1 LQISTGFRWRR
12 PGQTRGAIGLSL
24 IFCFLCIK
32 AKEEAK
38 TSGFSLLL
46 KKPKPLRPITIPI
59 KNLANQHRVS
69 VAQARTNARSDRVVL
84 DFLLLLHQGKRRDKN
99 KQITKSEKNPANPV
113 KQAITESIRKVVLDI
128 FASFASRQK
137 KRQKHQASVYS

>member
-1 LQISTGFRWRR
+1 
-12 PGQTRGAIGLSL
+12 
-24 IFCFLCIK
+24 
-32 AKEEAK
+32 
-38 TSGFSLLL
+38 
-46 KKPKPLRPITIPI
+46 
-59 KNLANQHRVS
+59 